1 LTANDDPAAGSVEIL
16 NKAKTRA
23 RDLVD
28 LGVQIEPF
36 AIQTCEAVFDFDK
49 FYADVQ

>member
-1 LTANDDPAAGSVEIL
+1 
-16 NKAKTRA
+16 
-23 RDLVD
+23 